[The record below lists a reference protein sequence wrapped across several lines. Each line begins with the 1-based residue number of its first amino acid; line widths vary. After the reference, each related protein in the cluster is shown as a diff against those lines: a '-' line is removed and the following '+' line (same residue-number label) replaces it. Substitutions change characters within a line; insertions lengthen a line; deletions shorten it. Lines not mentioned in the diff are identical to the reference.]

1 MTKRQLKTLILTDTA
16 TKARA
21 LRRLLGRTFTVES
34 TDGFLRNLPKTQ
46 AGIDPEND
54 FALKMITVRGK
65 AELLKQLRRDTFDA
79 LRIYIATEPV
89 AEGEALAAQYC
100 ELFGINPASKCR
112 VELRSLTKNDLRQSI
127 ENARAINPRSVE
139 KYWTRRLSRRLIT
152 FGINPYLWCAVYRGL
167 SINPLQLLLLRLID
181 RFEPTAPPTP
191 LEPAPVTLK
200 TLQMWAARDLHYAAG
215 RVVLLAQQL
224 YEGMTF
230 DKNFS
235 GLIKYFRS
243 KPLEP
248 TTELPPDD
256 VRKSLTAPQ
265 LKVYEA
271 IWNGQIPWL
280 DAAQSTDRPT
290 DFSLMLEL
298 ERLKINWS
306 NEYSPSINVLV
317 KGNYLERSPQGY
329 ALTELGREVLT
340 ALDKYF
346 GDFLSAQSFVEIGN
360 RIKEVSLGQ
369 TTRVEVLRSLQ
380 EPLSAAVSKAMAS
393 LGDDPKPK
401 DPPVIESD
409 QVCDKCGR
417 RMVVKRGRYGKFLA
431 CPGYPECQN
440 TKPYVEKLAAH
451 CPKCGGRL
459 TARTLNRRRT
469 FYGCERYPTCD
480 FWTWD
485 VPQERACSNCGSTM
499 LLHPFKDRPSM
510 LYCSN
515 EQCPS
520 RENHPINKIIDKV
533 RRQYE
538 ERRQKES
545 ARNDRS
551 EQS

>member
-16 TKARA
+16 AKARA
-21 LRRLLGRTFTVES
+21 LRRLLGRSSTVES

-46 AGIDPEND
+46 AGIDPDND

-65 AELLKQLRRDTFDA
+65 AELLKKLRRDTFDA

-100 ELFGINPASKCR
+100 ELFGINPLSKCR
-112 VELRSLTKNDLRQSI
+112 VELRSLTKDDLRQSI
-127 ENARAINPRSVE
+127 ENARAINPRPVE

-152 FGINPYLWCAVYRGL
+152 YGINPYLWCAVYRGL
-167 SINPLQLLLLRLID
+167 SINPMQFLLLRLID
-181 RFEPTAPPTP
+181 RFEPTEPPTP
-191 LEPAPVTLK
+191 EPTPVTMK
-200 TLQMWAARDLHYAAG
+200 SLQMWAARDLHYAAG
-215 RVVLLAQQL
+215 RIVLLAQRL

-230 DKNFS
+230 DKNIS

-243 KPLEP
+243 KTIE
-248 TTELPPDD
+248 TTTDLPPDELRE
-256 VRKSLTAPQ
+256 VLTPHQ

-271 IWNGQIPWL
+271 IWRGQIPWL
-280 DAAQSTDRPT
+280 EGAASLDRPT

-306 NEYSPSINVLV
+306 NEYSPSINMLV
-317 KGNYLERSPQGY
+317 KGTYVERSPQGY
-329 ALTELGREVLT
+329 ALTELGRETLA
-340 ALDKYF
+340 ALEKYF
-346 GDFLSAQSFVEIGN
+346 GDLLSARSLVELGE
-360 RIKEVSLGQ
+360 KFKAVSLGQ
-369 TTRVEVLRSLQ
+369 MTRVEVLRSIQ
-380 EPLSAAVSKAMAS
+380 EPLNAAVSKAMAS

-409 QVCDKCGR
+409 QVCEKCGR
-417 RMVVKRGRYGKFLA
+417 RMVIKRGRYGKFLA

-440 TKPYVEKLAAH
+440 TKPYVEMLAEH

-469 FYGCERYPTCD
+469 FYSCERYPTCD

-485 VPQERACSNCGSTM
+485 VPQEKACSACGSTM
-499 LLHPFKDRPSM
+499 LIHPFKDRPSM

-515 EQCPS
+515 ENCPT
-520 RENHPINKIIDKV
+520 RDNHPINKILEKA

-545 ARNDRS
+545 ARG
-551 EQS
+551 EQ